1 MLFHSSIRKELA
13 RTFGATLVV
22 LVTVVMTMTL
32 IRTLGEATRGVFNP
46 ADVLIIMGYTV
57 LSDLPTILSLSLF
70 IAVMTVLTRMYRDS
84 EMVIWLGSGRGLT
97 ALLRPLLRFC
107 WPIFVV
113 IFVLAFV
120 VLPWAFGRIEDLRDQ
135 YEKRGD
141 IARIE
146 AGQFQESASGDRV
159 FFIEKDD
166 NDKLAGTHVFMVTR
180 EPGKETITSAA
191 RGTVQTFGN
200 DQFLVLENGQRLE
213 KSAGNNALSLSTFV
227 RYGARIGAENP
238 SARSFTPPSTLTALE
253 LVSNPI
259 PRNSAELA
267 WRSGLFLAAV
277 NLVLIGLAAAGANP
291 RSGRTANMAFAFLIF
306 VVYFNLLVLGKSWVE
321 TEKTTLAMYLLG
333 LHGGAMALALL
344 WLTAR
349 HNQWT
354 LPRLWPKP
362 KAMA

>member
-1 MLFHSSIRKELA
+1 MLFHSSLRKELA

-57 LSDLPTILSLSLF
+57 LSDLPTILSLCLF
-70 IAVMTVLTRMYRDS
+70 IAVVTVLTRMYRDS
-84 EMVIWLGSGRGLT
+84 EMVIWLGSGRGL
-97 ALLRPLLRFC
+97 ASLLRPLLRFC

-113 IFVLAFV
+113 IFVLAFL

-141 IARIE
+141 MARIE

-159 FFIEKDD
+159 FFIERDEK
-166 NDKLAGTHVFMVTR
+166 DKLAGTHVFMVTR
-180 EPGKETITSAA
+180 EVGKETITSAA
-191 RGTVQTFGN
+191 RGTVQILGN
-200 DQFLVLENGQRLE
+200 DQFLILENGQRLE
-213 KSAGNNALSLSTFV
+213 KTEGSDALSVSTFA
-227 RYGARIGAENP
+227 RYGARVGADNT
-238 SARSFTPPSTLTALE
+238 SARSFTPPSTLSAIALLE
-253 LVSNPI
+253 SPI
-259 PRNSAELA
+259 PRNRAELA
-267 WRSGLFLAAV
+267 WRSGLFLAAI

-306 VVYFNLLVLGKSWVE
+306 VVYFNLLVLGKNWVG
-321 TEKTTLAMYLLG
+321 TEQISLVGYLLA
-333 LHGGAMALALL
+333 LHGGALALALL

-349 HNQWT
+349 HNQWA
-354 LPRLWPKP
+354 LPSLRSTPRP
-362 KAMA
+362 KA

>member
-1 MLFHSSIRKELA
+1 MLFHSSLRKELA

-32 IRTLGEATRGVFNP
+32 IRTLSEATRGVFNP

-70 IAVMTVLTRMYRDS
+70 IAVVTVLTRMYRDS
-84 EMVIWLGSGRGLT
+84 EMVIWLGSGRGL
-97 ALLRPLLRFC
+97 ASLLRPLLRFC

-141 IARIE
+141 IARVE
-146 AGQFQESASGDRV
+146 AGQFQESANGDRV
-159 FFIEKDD
+159 FFIERDEK
-166 NDKLAGTHVFMVTR
+166 DKLAGTHVFMVTR

-191 RGTVQTFGN
+191 RGTVQTLGN

-213 KSAGNNALSLSTFV
+213 KSEGSDALSVSTFA
-227 RYGARIGAENP
+227 RYGARVGADNT
-238 SARSFTPPSTLTALE
+238 SARSIVPLNTLPAIALLQSPNPRNNAE
-253 LVSNPI
+253 LV
-259 PRNSAELA
+259 
-267 WRSGLFLAAV
+267 WRSGLFLAAI
-277 NLVLIGLAAAGANP
+277 NLVLIALAAAGANP

-306 VVYFNLLVLGKSWVE
+306 VVYFNLLVLGKNWVA
-321 TEKTTLAMYLLG
+321 TEHISMGGFLIA
-333 LHGGAMALALL
+333 LHGGALALALL
-344 WLTAR
+344 WLAAR
-349 HNQWT
+349 HNQWA
-354 LPRLWPKP
+354 LPSLRGTPRPKP
-362 KAMA
+362 